1 MDKKNKLLLGSFVAL
16 FFLCYQF
23 GFKKTFAAR
32 STYLDLSENARLQ
45 EKIPERLANLHQKN
59 KALDAHLK
67 ALDLSGNSFQ
77 SDLLAFL
84 NQENAKH
91 RVVIKDFTAPHVHED
106 ENGLRETYRV
116 TLGGGFNEMLK
127 TLHALELKQGFGSLE
142 HVKLEKKRDLKTR
155 KTLLTADVHIVLLK

>member
-1 MDKKNKLLLGSFVAL
+1 MDKRNKLLIAGFVAL

-32 STYLDLSENARLQ
+32 STYLDLSKKAMLQ
-45 EKIPERLANLHQKN
+45 ERIPEKLAGLHQKN
-59 KALDAHLK
+59 KALDDRLK

-84 NQENAKH
+84 NQENAKNE
-91 RVVIKDFTAPHVHED
+91 VVIKDFNAPHVHED
-106 ENGLRETYRV
+106 ENGIRETYQV
-116 TLGGGFNEMLK
+116 TLGGGFNAMLK
-127 TLHALELKQGFGSLE
+127 TLHALEQKKGFGSLE
-142 HVKLEKKRDLKTR
+142 HVKLEKMKDLRTR